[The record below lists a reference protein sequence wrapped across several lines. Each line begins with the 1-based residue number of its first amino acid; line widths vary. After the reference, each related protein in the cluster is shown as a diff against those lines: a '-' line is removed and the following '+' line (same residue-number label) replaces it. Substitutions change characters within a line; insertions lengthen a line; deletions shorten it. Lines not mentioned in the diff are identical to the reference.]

1 MSTPTDMSRL
11 GQAAIALRALADR
24 ISQNDGAA
32 FGGAFLVAPPEGGG
46 DILSTLIIDSRVDP
60 AQFYA
65 LLKTK
70 AEMALNE
77 LLDQQRNQ
85 TAFGRR

>member
-1 MSTPTDMSRL
+1 MDTLTPNRSR
-11 GQAAIALRALADR
+11 AAATALRELADR
-24 ISQNDGAA
+24 ISQNDGAS

-60 AQFYA
+60 AQFFA

-70 AEMALNE
+70 CEMALNE

>member
-1 MSTPTDMSRL
+1 MDTPNRSQST
-11 GQAAIALRALADR
+11 AALLRELADR
-24 ISQNDGAA
+24 ITANEGAP

-60 AQFYA
+60 AQFFA

-70 AEMALNE
+70 CEMALNE